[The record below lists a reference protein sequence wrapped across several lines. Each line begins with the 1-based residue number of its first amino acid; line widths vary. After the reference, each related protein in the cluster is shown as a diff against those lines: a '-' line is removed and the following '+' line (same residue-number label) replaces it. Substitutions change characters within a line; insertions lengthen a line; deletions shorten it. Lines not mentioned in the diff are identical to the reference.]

1 MNKRR
6 FLLNKKIERSL
17 WEENLNPEEDEHLS
31 RARTK
36 QTVSKMIFTLFIVP
50 LMGLGGALIIWLAV
64 QLLSGMSGG
73 LAVLD

>member
-6 FLLNKKIERSL
+6 FMLNRKIERSL

-36 QTVSKMIFTLFIVP
+36 QTISKLVFTLVMAP
-50 LMGLGGALIIWLAV
+50 LMGLGAALIIWLAV
-64 QLLSGMSGG
+64 RVLSGMSGG
-73 LAVLD
+73 LAVLN